1 MIIHV
6 DMSGKF
12 YKKENVGIAWTDDK
26 KQKHKGLFLS
36 GRQVAR
42 IIETKNADYD
52 FSRLYAICIYLI
64 VKEDIVNIKELILCT
79 DETFIEVKEYLI
91 LLLAKE
97 GKNDKSIKS
106 IGQYREE
113 KKKEG
118 KGGKIIS
125 CADGFANSYRKRGP
139 RECRWDKGREL
150 NIIKAPY
157 EEIINLWNLIDLELK
172 KSR

>member
-12 YKKENVGIAWTDDK
+12 YKKENVGIAWTDHK

-36 GRQVAR
+36 GKQVTR
-42 IIETKNADYD
+42 IIEHKNADDD
-52 FSRLYAICIYLI
+52 FPRLYAICIYLL
-64 VKEDIVNIKELILCT
+64 VKDNVDEIKELILCT
-79 DETFIEVKEYLI
+79 DETFLTVKEYLT

-97 GKNDKSIKS
+97 GKNKSIRS

-118 KGGKIIS
+118 DMRKIIS
-125 CADGFANSYRKRGP
+125 CADGFANSYRKRGSQ
-139 RECRWDKGREL
+139 ECRWDKGRKL
-150 NIIKAPY
+150 NIVKAPY
-157 EEIINLWNLIDLELK
+157 DEIIYLWNLIDLE